1 MEFILCAHA
10 VLGLGNISD
19 NNDFEK
25 ISVFMELIF
34 FLVGRRQTISNKIAD
49 KEMNKI
55 DDTKKIISSVGK

>member
-34 FLVGRRQTISNKIAD
+34 FFGGKETDNK
-49 KEMNKI
+49 
-55 DDTKKIISSVGK
+55 